1 MIDGGGPA
9 VKLSSLTVAFLPRSC
24 YNDLQPAM
32 LPQAIVN
39 GLLFGSVYATIGIG
53 FSLVWGVMNII
64 NVAHGSFIMIGAYLS
79 YTLFALYGLDP
90 FLSIPPV
97 MAVLFLLA
105 YAIQKYVLNR
115 VVRGS
120 VFITLTF
127 TFGLQILIANL
138 CLLLWSADSRSI
150 KLPYSSA
157 GWQIGGLVIPLVR
170 LGIFGVALLLT
181 GLFYLFMRR
190 TKTGVAINATA
201 LNFEGAKTVGIDVY
215 NIYAITFGVSAALAG
230 VRPSITEPSRFVEVN
245 VLGTQLLLDACRRSG
260 AAGCLISPIMS
271 INPFGGGP
279 LVAKAFVI
287 AILGGLGSTV
297 GALVGGLALGLV
309 ETVGTVFISSSFQV
323 LPATSVYLLSINS
336 SIKGSLL
343 FCCVISKT
351 RSKRVSPLT
360 VTLLKLMLFSI
371 CLEFSSCTKK

>member
-1 MIDGGGPA
+1 MLTQA
-9 VKLSSLTVAFLPRSC
+9 V
-24 YNDLQPAM
+24 
-32 LPQAIVN
+32 IN
-39 GLLFGSVYATIGIG
+39 GLLFGAVYATIGIG

-79 YTLFALYGLDP
+79 YTLYAALGLDP
-90 FLSIPPV
+90 FLSIPAV
-97 MAVLFLLA
+97 MAALFVLA
-105 YAIQKYVLNR
+105 YGIQRFLLNR

-127 TFGLQILIANL
+127 TFGLQILIANV
-138 CLLLWSADSRSI
+138 CLLIWSADYRSV

-157 GWQIGGLVIPLVR
+157 GFQLGGVVIPLVR
-170 LGIFGVALLLT
+170 LGIFAVALILT

-190 TKTGVAINATA
+190 TKTGIAINATA

-230 VRPSITEPSRFVEVN
+230 
-245 VLGTQLLLDACRRSG
+245 

-271 INPFGGGP
+271 VNPFVGGP

-297 GALVGGLALGLV
+297 GALAGGMVLGLV
-309 ETVGTVFISSSFQV
+309 ETVGTAFIPSSYQELLGFSVLVLVLVFRPQG
-323 LPATSVYLLSINS
+323 LL
-336 SIKGSLL
+336 GRR
-343 FCCVISKT
+343 FY
-351 RSKRVSPLT
+351 
-360 VTLLKLMLFSI
+360 
-371 CLEFSSCTKK
+371 E